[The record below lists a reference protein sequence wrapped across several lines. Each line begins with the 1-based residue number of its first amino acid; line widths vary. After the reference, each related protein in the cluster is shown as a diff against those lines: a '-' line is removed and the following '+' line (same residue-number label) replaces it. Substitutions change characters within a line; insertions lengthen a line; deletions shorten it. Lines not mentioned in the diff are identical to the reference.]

1 MPSRFVSF
9 AEVKRAVSLE
19 ALLDRYGLSE
29 GLTRKG
35 ANLAG
40 SCPFCNGK
48 SARQF
53 QVVQPLVVVLPSR
66 ALFDTACSPCR
77 TVIRKS

>member
-53 QVVQPLVVVLPSR
+53 QVNLVKN
-66 ALFDTACSPCR
+66 AWY
-77 TVIRKS
+77 